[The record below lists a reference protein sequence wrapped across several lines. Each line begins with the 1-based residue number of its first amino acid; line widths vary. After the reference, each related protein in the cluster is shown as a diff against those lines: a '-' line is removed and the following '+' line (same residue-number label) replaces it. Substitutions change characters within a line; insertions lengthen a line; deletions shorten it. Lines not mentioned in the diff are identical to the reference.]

1 MENKQT
7 QNGEV
12 KVRNT
17 TRLQLKSLDLF
28 AKRLG
33 YLRGKDNQYRQP
45 TDFSSWVKS
54 KPCISFNTMVKWHN
68 GNFGHISYL
77 SPLKHKIQEKTGIP
91 LNLLEQAFNSRKV
104 LKVKIQRKKDTTLV
118 VQDHLV
124 KKI

>member
-7 QNGEV
+7 QNGIV

-17 TRLQLKSLDLF
+17 TRLQLQSLDLF
-28 AKRLG
+28 AGRLG
-33 YLRGKDNQYRQP
+33 YGRGVDNQFYNVY
-45 TDFSSWVKS
+45 DCGYLSKS
-54 KPCISFNTMVKWHN
+54 KPCVSFNTMVKWHN
-68 GNFGHISYL
+68 GNFGYTSYL
-77 SPLKHKIQEKTGIP
+77 SPLKNKIQENTGIP
-91 LNLLEQAFNSRKV
+91 LNLFEQAFNSRKV